1 MLFQSSIFLSELTSS
16 ATAVFHE
23 SVTLT
28 CTVQGE
34 NLTDITP
41 QINWFKTNSDDEA
54 ELFHTEIIQRTNS
67 TSFEHIL
74 DSDAG
79 SGKYHCS
86 VNETVSNNTISIYF
100 RSLTMK
106 QLPEDA
112 PVFKS
117 QQVEIKVTQEGDI
130 GAPRMQCQDE
140 STNVPLGHTIVGKR
154 TNLLEVKFKFTPEK
168 SVTVVCDAGF
178 SDGEMYSVN
187 ATIEV
192 LGEFNFI
199 MKMIMYFI
207 LAQDIFA

>member
-1 MLFQSSIFLSELTSS
+1 MFIPHIISQVPNQQFFLSELTSS

-41 QINWFKTNSDDEA
+41 QISWFKSNSEDEA
-54 ELFHTEIIQRTNS
+54 ELFHTEIIQSTNS

-79 SGKYHCS
+79 SGEYHCK
-86 VNETVSNNTISIYF
+86 VNETVSNNSISIYF

-130 GAPRMQCQDE
+130 GPPHMQCQDE
-140 STNVPLGHTIVGKR
+140 STNTPLGHTIVGKR
-154 TNLLEVKFKFTPEK
+154 KNLLEVKIKFKPEK

-187 ATIEV
+187 ATIKV
-192 LGEFNFI
+192 LGQFL
-199 MKMIMYFI
+199 I
-207 LAQDIFA
+207 LFRQ